1 MSVHNPAFDHNDRH
15 IPRTGVDVENIESC
29 PANTKKSGKLKGTRK
44 QTEFITGVIQ
54 GKTMAQAAREAGYSD
69 SSGAARVRA
78 AELVAN
84 SSVQAIIEQ
93 EKQAIAKR
101 NAVTQDTLLAELEAA
116 RSIAESKRDA
126 SAMTGATVA
135 KGKLTG
141 HFIDRTM
148 DMTKRSDAEVLEQL
162 YEAGVLWELIE
173 LHRLKTGVSLANA
186 LESPSSGL

>member
-15 IPRTGVDVENIESC
+15 IPRTGVDAENIESC
-29 PANTKKSGKLKGTRK
+29 PANPKKSGKPLTLKR
-44 QTEFITGVIQ
+44 ERFIKAVQIAKS
-54 GKTMAQAAREAGYSD
+54 GKEAAEMAGY
-69 SSGAARVRA
+69 
-78 AELVAN
+78 AEGHSAETEASRLLRNAEVV
-84 SSVQAIIEQ
+84 SAIER
-93 EKQAIAKR
+93 EKEAIAKR

-162 YEAGVLWELIE
+162 YEAGVLWELLE
-173 LHRLKTGVSLANA
+173 LHRLKTGVSLADA
-186 LESPSSGL
+186 LETPSSGL